1 SAYVAW
7 QQRREQ
13 GDLEAAAADSAR
25 YFDRLDDFDAGLTG
39 TQLERLLASRAAT
52 AGLATASR
60 QPETGAPLDV
70 VVLRA
75 VRTIAN
81 RLLPYGVLDVPKDS
95 VLTTQIAV
103 VNPDERTEVL
113 IPRQDVYGYNDA
125 YTAAANE
132 LNVRFPNRPDT

>member
-1 SAYVAW
+1 LQAERDSIRYEEPPVFARESDAVARTEANLDSLGQQIDELLSAYVAW

-81 RLLPYGVLDVPKDS
+81 RLLP
-95 VLTTQIAV
+95 
-103 VNPDERTEVL
+103 
-113 IPRQDVYGYNDA
+113 
-125 YTAAANE
+125 
-132 LNVRFPNRPDT
+132 